1 MTHVNTLIGAIN
13 VDVINADGDVY
24 VFVAKIDEIV
34 IEDVVIG
41 VLAVKDVVK
50 DVFADVVE
58 EDGFKFE
65 LEFRL

>member
-50 DVFADVVE
+50 DVFADVIK